1 VTDDPKAGSAVRRY
15 PLREARAERTLAAVV
30 TAAGELFAAHGY
42 PATTI
47 VDIADRAGVGR
58 ATVFTAVP
66 GGKPDLLKLARDRAL
81 AGDDEDIPIP
91 QRSWFRAAMAQ
102 TQPAELLRRQAG
114 NYRQILYRAAAIEAA
129 LEVGAQMA
137 PELAELR
144 RAATAQ
150 RRFGARLVVDRVA
163 ELTPL
168 RDGLSV
174 ETAADTI
181 TVLISS
187 STYRLLTNDYGW
199 NPDQYENW
207 LTEQLVAALLPANTE
222 AGHRRD
228 S

>member
-1 VTDDPKAGSAVRRY
+1 MSRPTYDDAGESRY
-15 PLREARAERTLAAVV
+15 PLREARAKRTFAAVV
-30 TAAGELFAAHGY
+30 AAAGELFAERGY

-47 VDIADRAGVGR
+47 ADIAERAGVGR

-91 QRSWFRAAMAQ
+91 QRRWFRDAMAR
-102 TQPAELLRRQAG
+102 TDPVDLLRRQAG
-114 NYRQILYRAAAIEAA
+114 NYRQILHRAAGIESA
-129 LEVGAQMA
+129 LEVGAEMA

-144 RAATAQ
+144 RIATAQ
-150 RRFGARLVVDRVA
+150 RRFGARLVADRLA

-168 RDGLSV
+168 RDGLSP
-174 ETAADTI
+174 ERAADTI

-187 STYRLLTNDYGW
+187 CTYRLLVNDYGW
-199 NPDQYENW
+199 SPDEYESW
-207 LTEQLVAALLPANTE
+207 LASQLVSALVPA
-222 AGHRRD
+222 RV

>member
-1 VTDDPKAGSAVRRY
+1 MTPNTDVGSTARRY
-15 PLREARAERTLAAVV
+15 PLREARARRTFAAVV
-30 TAAGELFAAHGY
+30 AAAGELFAERGY

-47 VDIADRAGVGR
+47 ADIAERAGVGR

-66 GGKPDLLKLARDRAL
+66 GGKPDLLKLARDRVL

-91 QRSWFRAAMAQ
+91 QRSWFREAMAQ
-102 TQPAELLRRQAG
+102 TDPVELLRRQAG
-114 NYRQILYRAAAIEAA
+114 NYRQILHRAAHVEAA
-129 LEVGAQMA
+129 LEVGAELA

-144 RAATAQ
+144 RTATAQ

-168 RDGLSV
+168 RDGLSAQ
-174 ETAADTI
+174 TAADTI

-187 STYRLLTNDYGW
+187 CTYRLLIEDYGW
-199 NPDQYENW
+199 TPDGYERW
-207 LTEQLVAALLPANTE
+207 LASQLVSALLPA
-222 AGHRRD
+222 D